1 MGATDCN
8 CLAVRNIRY
17 DGAGLPRDVGVN
29 AASKN
34 RIGQIANARET
45 SNFGCS

>member
-8 CLAVRNIRY
+8 CLAVRDIWY
-17 DGAGLPRDVGVN
+17 DGAGLPRDVGVD

-34 RIGQIANARET
+34 RVGQITNAREA
-45 SNFGCS
+45 SNFGCA